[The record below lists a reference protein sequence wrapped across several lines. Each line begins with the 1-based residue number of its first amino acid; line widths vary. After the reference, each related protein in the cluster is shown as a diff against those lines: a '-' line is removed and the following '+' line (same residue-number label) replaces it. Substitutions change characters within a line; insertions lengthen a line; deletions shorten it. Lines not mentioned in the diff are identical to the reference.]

1 MSTQPPVAAPQ
12 LHIAL
17 PTRRSTTRLARRV
30 ALALRP
36 GQLVILDG
44 PLGAGKTFFTRA
56 LCRGLGLC
64 ASEPVTSPTF
74 TLVQEYALAPRLL
87 HADLYR
93 LSHPDQ
99 VLELGLEAA
108 RREGAALV
116 VEWGRAYAAELGG
129 DALLV
134 ELCPPQPNQP
144 RMARLEATG
153 PDSAA
158 LLERVSAAQIPN

>member
-1 MSTQPPVAAPQ
+1 MKEQNSAQSLSV
-12 LHIAL
+12 LL
-17 PTRRSTTRLARRV
+17 PTRRSTTRLARRL
-30 ALALRP
+30 ALVLRP

-56 LCRGLGLC
+56 LCRGLGLR
-64 ASEPVTSPTF
+64 AAEPVTSPTF
-74 TLVQEYALAPRLL
+74 TLVQEYALALRLL

-99 VLELGLEAA
+99 ALELGLEPA
-108 RREGAALV
+108 RREGAVLV

-134 ELCPPQPNQP
+134 ELCLPKEKQP
-144 RMARLEATG
+144 RTARLVATG
-153 PDSAA
+153 LESTA
-158 LLERVSAAQIPN
+158 LLERLRAAQIPN